1 MRVTSINPMSEQIIP
16 FSPIPLIWSEW
27 VPWIKVALPA
37 RQTGISLP
45 DEPGVYEVKTIHS
58 EELLTIGKAT
68 SLRRRVRIHLVRG
81 TGKHSTGK
89 RIRANENPEDLL
101 VRWAVTARP
110 AAVEEEL
117 HRLYKKAYG
126 QLPIYSRSAH

>member
-1 MRVTSINPMSEQIIP
+1 MSPESINLMAEQIIP
-16 FSPIPLIWSEW
+16 FSPITLIWSEW
-27 VPWIKVALPA
+27 VSWINLALPE

-58 EELLTIGKAT
+58 DERLTIGKAT

-81 TGKHSTGK
+81 MGKHSTGK
-89 RIRANENPEDLL
+89 RIRANEDPENLL
-101 VRWAVTARP
+101 VRWAITAQP

-117 HRLYKKAYG
+117 HRLYRESNGK
-126 QLPIYSRSAH
+126 LPKYTLSTR